1 MSQIMQT
8 LVLKSIEECQMAA
21 MFNLEIANSVTVSLT
36 KLRIR
41 LRIRIQ

>member
-1 MSQIMQT
+1 MRT

-21 MFNLEIANSVTVSLT
+21 MLNLEIANIVTVSLT

-41 LRIRIQ
+41 LRMSYTIVP